1 MSHSQSAYY
10 ANLSANNTRP
20 ESFTIAE
27 ADEQLLSD
35 LSLGKPAGAD
45 IHRRYIGRTEEHHF
59 TDCFS
64 SFYDGHEDRM
74 RYHEQRV
81 KARR

>member
-20 ESFTIAE
+20 DSFTIAP
-27 ADEQLLSD
+27 ADEQALID
-35 LSLGKPAGAD
+35 LAAGRAVGAD
-45 IHRRYIGRTEEHHF
+45 IHRRYIDRAEEHPILDRYSCH
-59 TDCFS
+59 CE
-64 SFYDGHEDRM
+64 GHAERM

-81 KARR
+81 KAHR